1 MRENYEKVT
10 EVMTYI
16 IMSDNMYNI
25 LQSMTLTLEIKS
37 QSYGHI
43 DWSLAHQ
50 SLYIQIK
57 FGK

>member
-43 DWSLAHQ
+43 D
-50 SLYIQIK
+50 
-57 FGK
+57 